1 MVSFIL
7 CLLPALL
14 ATTSAETTPGH
25 TLTCNTCFG
34 QTKNCSFN
42 PGTCQANKATG
53 GCLSVA
59 EDSTLDGTKT
69 TYFYKQCLSSYKSD
83 IEVPISFTVG
93 NGKYVR
99 INTTRC
105 NTDNCNSAVP
115 AVPTGS
121 TTENGLQC
129 PTCFA
134 LNFTVCNSAIT
145 PCTGDETYCID
156 FSGLLY
162 QDSSRSPFQ
171 ATGCATASAQAIKPG
186 TTLAMA
192 LYTFDFF
199 WGKSVPAQKI
209 PTSPPPTT
217 AASLETTTTTPSTTT
232 TTPST
237 TTTTT
242 LSTTTTT
249 LATTNTAIKTTT
261 AATPNTTTPPKR
273 TTTNKTTTIHKTM
286 PTSTTTTT
294 TTTKPTTSPKTTT
307 SSKPARPAH
316 ATHSGASPALGKF
329 SFALY
334 LPGLTGLLL
343 VKLLS

>member
-1 MVSFIL
+1 PAVTRGSPPSLSF
-7 CLLPALL
+7 
-14 ATTSAETTPGH
+14 
-25 TLTCNTCFG
+25 
-34 QTKNCSFN
+34 SFSVF
-42 PGTCQANKATG
+42 NK
-53 GCLSVA
+53 
-59 EDSTLDGTKT
+59 DGTQN

-105 NTDNCNSAVP
+105 NTDNCNSAVLG
-115 AVPTGS
+115 VPTGS
-121 TTENGLQC
+121 TTKNGLQC

-134 LNFTVCNSAIT
+134 LNFTLCNSSVT

-156 FSGLLY
+156 FTGFLY
-162 QDSSRSPFQ
+162 QGSSRSPFQ
-171 ATGCATASAQAIKPG
+171 AKGCATASAQAIKPG
-186 TTLAMA
+186 ANLATA

-199 WGKSVPAQKI
+199 WGKSVPAEKI
-209 PTSPPPTT
+209 PTNPPPIT
-217 AASLETTTTTPSTTT
+217 ATSRETPTA
-232 TTPST
+232 TPST

-249 LATTNTAIKTTT
+249 LATTT
-261 AATPNTTTPPKR
+261 AAIPNATTPPKR
-273 TTTNKTTTIHKTM
+273 
-286 PTSTTTTT
+286 
-294 TTTKPTTSPKTTT
+294 TTSPKTTT